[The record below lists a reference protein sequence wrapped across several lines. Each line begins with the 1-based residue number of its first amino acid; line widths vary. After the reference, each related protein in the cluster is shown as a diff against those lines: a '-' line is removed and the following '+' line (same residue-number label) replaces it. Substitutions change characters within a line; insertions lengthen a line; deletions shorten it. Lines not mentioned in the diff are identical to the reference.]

1 MSGEGADRDT
11 RRDGERRS
19 GERLSSRQ
27 VFSGRVVDL
36 SVDRVRLPNGE
47 ESDMELLHFAGAAAV
62 VPLLPGDGG
71 EDVLLVRQYRYATG
85 GWLLE
90 IPAGKIDDD
99 EEPAATARR
108 ELREETG
115 YRAGDLED
123 LGWVWSTPG
132 AVDERIWLFAARGLE
147 AGEAA
152 LEVDEVLEHHRL
164 PLAEAVRQ
172 AVAGEIHDAK
182 TVCAL
187 LRLAA
192 RRR

>member
-1 MSGEGADRDT
+1 MSDDDGRLGEG
-11 RRDGERRS
+11 EV
-19 GERLSSRQ
+19 LSSRQ

-36 SVDRVRLPNGE
+36 SVDRVRMPNGR
-47 ESDMELLHFAGAAAV
+47 ESDLELLHFAGAAAV

-71 EDVLLVRQYRYATG
+71 DDVLLVRQYRYPTG

-90 IPAGKIDDD
+90 IPAGKIDGH

-115 YRAGDLED
+115 YRAGELEE

-132 AVDERIWLFAARGLE
+132 AADERIWLFAARDLT
-147 AGEAA
+147 AGERA
-152 LEVDEVLEHHRL
+152 LEDDELLEPRRM
-164 PLAEAVRQ
+164 PLADAVRR
-172 AVAGEIHDAK
+172 AGDGEIRDAK

-192 RRR
+192 RSG

>member
-1 MSGEGADRDT
+1 MSDDDGRLGKGEV
-11 RRDGERRS
+11 
-19 GERLSSRQ
+19 LSRRQ

-36 SVDRVRLPNGE
+36 SVDRVRLPNGR
-47 ESDMELLHFAGAAAV
+47 ESDLELLHFAGAAAV
-62 VPLLPGDGG
+62 VPLLPGEDGD
-71 EDVLLVRQYRYATG
+71 DVLLVRQYRYPTG

-90 IPAGKIDDD
+90 IPAGKIDGD

-115 YRAGDLED
+115 YRAGELEE

-132 AVDERIWLFAARGLE
+132 AADERIWLFAARDLT
-147 AGEAA
+147 AGDRA
-152 LEVDEVLEHHRL
+152 LEDDELLEPHRM
-164 PLAEAVRQ
+164 PLADAVRR
-172 AVAGEIHDAK
+172 AGDGEIRDAK

-192 RRR
+192 RSG